1 MYFSR
6 REDPIS
12 SPKTQARVQ
21 LGSKVNRAAGRVI
34 KEASASVTID
44 GLMMRMPTYRA
55 SGRDRE
61 ERQRLEGW
69 CPLCHP

>member
-21 LGSKVNRAAGRVI
+21 LGSKFDRVAGTP
-34 KEASASVTID
+34 SASVTID
-44 GLMMRMPTYRA
+44 ELMMRMPNYRA

-61 ERQRLEGW
+61 EWQRLEGRN
-69 CPLCHP
+69 PLCHP

>member
-21 LGSKVNRAAGRVI
+21 LGSKVDRLPDELMRTH
-34 KEASASVTID
+34 SASVTIG
-44 GLMMRMPTYRA
+44 GLMMRIPTHRA

-61 ERQRLEGW
+61 EWQRLEGW
-69 CPLCHP
+69 CLLCHP